1 MALSIHEALKALF
14 PDDMVK
20 SIEAALKD
28 QKVSIVPTD
37 DYIPKSRFDSVNES
51 AKKYKTDYETSV
63 ADLEKLKPLAAGSE
77 ALTKQIQDMQAQH
90 NESKTKYEAQLVA
103 QQREFALTNSLGAF
117 KPKNIKAVKALLDA
131 EAISKL
137 PIKDDKLDGF
147 EAIMQPIIKDN
158 SYLFGDVQQQPAV
171 DRLGNPIVQ
180 TGGGG
185 KLDDA
190 KSIAAKY
197 VGEKALENL
206 K

>member
-14 PDDMVK
+14 PDDIVK
-20 SIEAALKD
+20 TLEAALKD
-28 QKVSIVPTD
+28 QTVSIVPTE
-37 DYIPKSRFDSVNES
+37 DYIPKSRFDTVS
-51 AKKYKTDYETSV
+51 ASEKKYKADYEKSV
-63 ADLEKLKPLAAGSE
+63 TDLEALKPLAAGSE
-77 ALTKQIQDMQAQH
+77 ALTKQIQDLQTQH
-90 NESKTKYEAQLVA
+90 KESTTKYEAQIVA

-171 DRLGNPIVQ
+171 DRLGNPISQ
-180 TGGGG
+180 PGNKTT
-185 KLDDA
+185 LQEA
-190 KSIAAKY
+190 MEIAGKY
-197 VGEKALENL
+197 VDPKALEKL
-206 K
+206 

>member
-28 QKVSIVPTD
+28 QNVSIVPTD
-37 DYIPKSRFDSVNES
+37 DYIPKGRFDTVSES
-51 AKKYKTDYETSV
+51 AKKYKVDYEKSV
-63 ADLEKLKPLAAGSE
+63 ADLEALKPLAAGSE
-77 ALTKQIQDMQAQH
+77 ALTKQIQDLQAQH
-90 NESKTKYEAQLVA
+90 KESTTKYEAQIVA

-171 DRLGNPIVQ
+171 DRFGNPIVPNGNR
-180 TGGGG
+180 TV
-185 KLDDA
+185 LDEA
-190 KSIAAKY
+190 KSIASDYLGHEVK
-197 VGEKALENL
+197 
-206 K
+206 